1 MLQKLGQKN
10 TIHIELVLP
19 PQAYIFI
26 KAKIC
31 IDIYATCLVQLLYY
45 FLLLSQLNKILSIF
59 KI

>member
-19 PQAYIFI
+19 QAYIFI

-31 IDIYATCLVQLLYY
+31 IDIYA
-45 FLLLSQLNKILSIF
+45 
-59 KI
+59 